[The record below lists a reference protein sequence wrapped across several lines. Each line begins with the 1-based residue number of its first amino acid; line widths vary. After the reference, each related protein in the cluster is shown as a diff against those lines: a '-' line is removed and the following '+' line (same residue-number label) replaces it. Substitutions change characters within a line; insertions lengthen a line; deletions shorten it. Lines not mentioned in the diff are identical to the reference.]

1 MKEQVTASRRYTCDA
16 KTGPSV
22 CRRLLWRKECGSSS
36 QRWTDSTTLDLLF
49 QECVLLML
57 KYFKGEYARFC
68 VGRLCGI
75 FFFLFVWSRNVQI
88 YDKWWI
94 DVEQFRKGE
103 FPEYGARSECIG
115 NLCRLSTV
123 SEDNL
128 TFHIL
133 LQKENQFDND
143 KMQGCLLTY
152 MFLMDRSL
160 HSW

>member
-1 MKEQVTASRRYTCDA
+1 MQRRDRQCVEDCCGGKSVAPHLNAGLTRLHLTCFF
-16 KTGPSV
+16 KSV
-22 CRRLLWRKECGSSS
+22 CYLCSSILRVSTHGSA
-36 QRWTDSTTLDLLF
+36 L
-49 QECVLLML
+49 VV
-57 KYFKGEYARFC
+57 YA
-68 VGRLCGI
+68 VH

-152 MFLMDRSL
+152 MFLLDRSL